1 MNAKQGSCADCL
13 LAALNHKTMPLMT
26 VHRTPSI
33 TDVFHTVNTSV
44 IFLQRVGKGESFTSR
59 CVPLCGQESLSVAV
73 LRCRVI
79 SMTSSMLELSST
91 QLSSLIIQM
100 AVSMEVFVTSVPSYR
115 WNWNDLF
122 QFPFLF
128 LLNVPPSSERIG

>member
-13 LAALNHKTMPLMT
+13 LAALNHKTMTMT
-26 VHRTPSI
+26 AHQTPSI
-33 TDVFHTVNTSV
+33 LMSF
-44 IFLQRVGKGESFTSR
+44 IQRVGKGEGFTSR

-79 SMTSSMLELSST
+79 SMARSMLELSST

-115 WNWNDLF
+115 WN
-122 QFPFLF
+122 
-128 LLNVPPSSERIG
+128 